1 MGASSSGMEEITIG
15 IKIPKQKP
23 ANQYPD
29 TEKSTN
35 VSPSTYSKN

>member
-1 MGASSSGMEEITIG
+1 MDAPSSDMEEITTG

-23 ANQYPD
+23 ANQYQD

-35 VSPSTYSKN
+35 TSPNT